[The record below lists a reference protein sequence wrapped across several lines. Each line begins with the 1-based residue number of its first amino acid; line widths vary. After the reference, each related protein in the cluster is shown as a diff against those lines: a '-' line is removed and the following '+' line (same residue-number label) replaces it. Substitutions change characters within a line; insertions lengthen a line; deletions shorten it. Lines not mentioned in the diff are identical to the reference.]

1 MNPNM
6 INIFSNDDLVKS
18 IKIDDSS
25 LNQNDS
31 SDNFEELLTTV
42 NKDQLFKKES
52 DIKEQT
58 LDNKPEE
65 IEEHLSSDEIKSN
78 DTLKEKKNIEQKST
92 NSSEKTH
99 IDDNANIKSTDK
111 NISEQKV
118 AVIAD
123 KKHVATV
130 EGKASKK
137 IQGDISISLNRKN
150 NKTILTENHEPKK
163 INVAVPVNTKKTSSR
178 LTDPNANNNRLSI
191 SKAKKD
197 LNSLEASAL
206 KGDDNSKVL
215 KSVNTKK
222 DVNILGGNSSN
233 KNPLSNIAN
242 NQKTIEVGQKIS
254 IKSDPKRLKNNKR
267 STRSNSGI
275 GNKIATDN
283 SPVNI
288 KSKRNLKVR
297 TDNKINTQPK
307 DQSSDSPSG
316 KISNTENQ
324 NHTNGKSSKVKFDIN
339 PKTIDTKSNQF
350 QNDTMLK
357 NFDNINTKANEALKM
372 QAVKL
377 VPRVTNVIVQF
388 SDNNGM
394 QKMETLLDGGD
405 LGEINLKLFQEKTDS
420 KAIIV
425 VETESAKS
433 VMKNIVSTIK
443 ENLAQKGLSFA
454 SFEVE
459 VNQNKK
465 GERDFNQKDAK
476 GIKIITEVASESSE
490 VSEAPR
496 KRNFGYNSI
505 EVVA

>member
-197 LNSLEASAL
+197 LNSLEDSAL

-233 KNPLSNIAN
+233 KISLSNIAN
-242 NQKTIEVGQKIS
+242 NQKAIEGGQKIS
-254 IKSDPKRLKNNKR
+254 MKSDPKRLKNNKR
-267 STRSNSGI
+267 ST
-275 GNKIATDN
+275 
-283 SPVNI
+283 
-288 KSKRNLKVR
+288 
-297 TDNKINTQPK
+297 
-307 DQSSDSPSG
+307 
-316 KISNTENQ
+316 
-324 NHTNGKSSKVKFDIN
+324 
-339 PKTIDTKSNQF
+339 
-350 QNDTMLK
+350 
-357 NFDNINTKANEALKM
+357 
-372 QAVKL
+372 
-377 VPRVTNVIVQF
+377 
-388 SDNNGM
+388 
-394 QKMETLLDGGD
+394 
-405 LGEINLKLFQEKTDS
+405 
-420 KAIIV
+420 
-425 VETESAKS
+425 
-433 VMKNIVSTIK
+433 
-443 ENLAQKGLSFA
+443 
-454 SFEVE
+454 
-459 VNQNKK
+459 
-465 GERDFNQKDAK
+465 
-476 GIKIITEVASESSE
+476 
-490 VSEAPR
+490 
-496 KRNFGYNSI
+496 
-505 EVVA
+505 

>member
-1 MNPNM
+1 
-6 INIFSNDDLVKS
+6 
-18 IKIDDSS
+18 
-25 LNQNDS
+25 
-31 SDNFEELLTTV
+31 
-42 NKDQLFKKES
+42 
-52 DIKEQT
+52 
-58 LDNKPEE
+58 
-65 IEEHLSSDEIKSN
+65 
-78 DTLKEKKNIEQKST
+78 
-92 NSSEKTH
+92 
-99 IDDNANIKSTDK
+99 
-111 NISEQKV
+111 
-118 AVIAD
+118 
-123 KKHVATV
+123 
-130 EGKASKK
+130 
-137 IQGDISISLNRKN
+137 
-150 NKTILTENHEPKK
+150 
-163 INVAVPVNTKKTSSR
+163 
-178 LTDPNANNNRLSI
+178 
-191 SKAKKD
+191 
-197 LNSLEASAL
+197 
-206 KGDDNSKVL
+206 
-215 KSVNTKK
+215 
-222 DVNILGGNSSN
+222 
-233 KNPLSNIAN
+233 IAN
-242 NQKTIEVGQKIS
+242 NQKAIEVGQKIS